1 MVLTFAVIILLLIC
15 IIYDIRLFIG
25 VILLGILINTTK
37 YIGGEYEI
45 FKFNNLHPV
54 SDLYVKVKLRAD
66 HIRIDE
72 LENHLKNQFIS
83 KSVTSTQL
91 FKFRKPTLTFNE
103 IIPILLREI
112 TSLTKSNDR
121 ILVTLPYEQ
130 GAISYLIQKSSDRD
144 TYINLTSLSREE
156 LIMFIKEPNNH
167 TDYTIAL
174 YNTFKGE
181 EINQKNT
188 LEHFKNLVNNRN
200 RGFIKPNEIDPF
212 KWNNILTD
220 TPEESVTL
228 SVGSIRALHT
238 FSMTKT
244 KYLIIV
250 DIDRDIIEF
259 NRMNLE
265 LIRRISQMPK
275 YRNNSKKQK
284 SVYIDFYLGTETA
297 EQLDDINSLEMSLF
311 KAFLETIPNQEEILS
326 SIRNKSAFY
335 MNVDL
340 WDRIVSAINDNRI
353 TVLQGSISDIE
364 FMGSISTVVS
374 KNQLKFSVLDFSN
387 ILEYFEDETTKNNF
401 NMVIEGLPLT
411 DEAKMIWTAGFNIS
425 DIIGTYMKCHG
436 SDSSWYY
443 YSCFVKD
450 GKSNKFK
457 NILGYRPVLL

>member
-1 MVLTFAVIILLLIC
+1 
-15 IIYDIRLFIG
+15 
-25 VILLGILINTTK
+25 
-37 YIGGEYEI
+37 
-45 FKFNNLHPV
+45 
-54 SDLYVKVKLRAD
+54 
-66 HIRIDE
+66 
-72 LENHLKNQFIS
+72 
-83 KSVTSTQL
+83 
-91 FKFRKPTLTFNE
+91 
-103 IIPILLREI
+103 
-112 TSLTKSNDR
+112 
-121 ILVTLPYEQ
+121 
-130 GAISYLIQKSSDRD
+130 
-144 TYINLTSLSREE
+144 
-156 LIMFIKEPNNH
+156 MFIKEPNNH

-188 LEHFKNLVNNRN
+188 LEHFNNLVNNRN

-212 KWNNILTD
+212 KWKDILTD

-275 YRNNSKKQK
+275 YKNKSKKQK
-284 SVYIDFYLGTETA
+284 SVYIDFYFGTETA

-311 KAFLETIPNQEEILS
+311 KAFLETIPNQAEILS
-326 SIRNKSAFY
+326 SIFNKSAFY

-340 WDRIVSAINDNRI
+340 WDQIVSAINDNRI

-401 NMVIEGLPLT
+401 NIIIEGLPLT
-411 DEAKMIWTAGFNIS
+411 DEAKMIWTACFNIS
-425 DIIGTYMKCHG
+425 DIIGTYVKYHG
-436 SDSSWYY
+436 ENDPWYY

-450 GKSNKFK
+450 GKSNKFE
-457 NILGYRPVLL
+457 NILGYKPVL